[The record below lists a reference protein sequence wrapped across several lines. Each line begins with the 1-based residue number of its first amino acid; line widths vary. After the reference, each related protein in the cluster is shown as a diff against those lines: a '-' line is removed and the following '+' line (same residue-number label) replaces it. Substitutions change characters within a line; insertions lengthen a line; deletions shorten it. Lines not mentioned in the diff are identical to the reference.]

1 MAKRFKFRLDTVLK
15 IRKQREDQRKRVVAD
30 RLRQIA
36 RVREQMASID
46 RQIRDE
52 MAAIRS
58 AQEPGTI
65 DIQQAMRHRHWLG
78 HLHKTAL
85 EAEARLRF
93 LEARL
98 AQERAALAEAMKERR
113 ILEKLKDQQWQR
125 YRKEG
130 EKREIVESD
139 EMATVRYV
147 FSRPEQVAPV

>member
-30 RLRQIA
+30 RLRQISQ
-36 RVREQMASID
+36 VREQMAAID
-46 RQIRDE
+46 RQIGDE
-52 MAAIRS
+52 MRAIRR
-58 AQEPGTI
+58 AQSPGTI

-85 EAEARLRF
+85 EAGARLRF

-98 AQERAALAEAMKERR
+98 AQERAVLAEAVKQRR
-113 ILEKLKDQQWQR
+113 ILAKLKEQQWER
-125 YRKEG
+125 YRQEAD
-130 EKREIVESD
+130 KRELAASD

-147 FSRPEQVAPV
+147 FSRPEQAVPV